1 MDPTIKVFGPDISEY
16 YGPDAGPRDA
26 NGELWMEGF
35 LKGVGAYEQLHNVV
49 LLNGVSFHHF
59 QFPEVNPAPN
69 TFLST
74 TGEWNYLLP
83 ALHQSIG
90 QNLKR
95 DVPLAITE
103 INTNTP
109 DQHAPSRGLAA
120 LWWADTLATLMNQQV
135 SYVSF
140 ASASDTAV
148 PYPLLTTDNQQ
159 PTPMFRVMELFSHLQ
174 HHLIPLEVQRDPVS
188 VYATQDSSH
197 QIVSILL
204 INKSATPQLAQ
215 IDGQPN
221 GFGFTSWNSVSVNLS
236 SYSMAVVTLHANSNA
251 EAYSFIAPNNND
263 ASTPQLQ
270 HTVCGNKTDPL
281 NNTIPC

>member
-1 MDPTIKVFGPDISEY
+1 
-16 YGPDAGPRDA
+16 
-26 NGELWMEGF
+26 
-35 LKGVGAYEQLHNVV
+35 
-49 LLNGVSFHHF
+49 
-59 QFPEVNPAPN
+59 
-69 TFLST
+69 
-74 TGEWNYLLP
+74 
-83 ALHQSIG
+83 
-90 QNLKR
+90 
-95 DVPLAITE
+95 
-103 INTNTP
+103 
-109 DQHAPSRGLAA
+109 
-120 LWWADTLATLMNQQV
+120 MNQQV